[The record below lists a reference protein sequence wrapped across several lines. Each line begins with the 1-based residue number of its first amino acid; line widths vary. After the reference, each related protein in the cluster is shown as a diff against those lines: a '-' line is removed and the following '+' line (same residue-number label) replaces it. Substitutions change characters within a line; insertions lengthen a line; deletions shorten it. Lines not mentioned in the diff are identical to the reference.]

1 MTIKINAT
9 LTEIIRNS
17 LIETTIRDDAIDFIQ
32 REAGVPRIVA
42 KRLLFSF
49 LWFPTE
55 ETLQKIKDSGGEDLP
70 ADIKSNLNKTKAENL

>member
-1 MTIKINAT
+1 MS

-17 LIETTIRDDAIDFIQ
+17 LIETDTRGEAFDFIQ
-32 REAGVPRIVA
+32 CEAGVPRIVA

-55 ETLQKIKDSGGEDLP
+55 ETLQKIKDSGGDDLP
-70 ADIKSNLNKTKAENL
+70 ADIKSNLESAVAAKL

>member
-1 MTIKINAT
+1 MS

-17 LIETTIRDDAIDFIQ
+17 LIETDTRDKAFDFIK

-55 ETLQKIKDSGGEDLP
+55 ETLQKIKDSGGDDLP
-70 ADIKSNLNKTKAENL
+70 ADIKSNLESAIAAKL

>member
-1 MTIKINAT
+1 MS

-17 LIETTIRDDAIDFIQ
+17 LIETDTRGKAFDFIQ
-32 REAGVPRIVA
+32 REAGVSRIVA

-55 ETLQKIKDSGGEDLP
+55 ETLQKIKDSGGDDLP
-70 ADIKSNLNKTKAENL
+70 ADIKSNLESAVAAKL

>member
-1 MTIKINAT
+1 MT

-17 LIETTIRDDAIDFIQ
+17 LIETDTRGEAFDYIQ

-49 LWFPTE
+49 LWFPGE
-55 ETLQKIKDSGGEDLP
+55 ETLQKIKDSEGENLP
-70 ADIKSNLNKTKAENL
+70 PDIKSNLESAVAAKL

>member
-1 MTIKINAT
+1 MS
-9 LTEIIRNS
+9 LTEIVRNS
-17 LIETTIRDDAIDFIQ
+17 LIETDTRGKAFDFIQ

-55 ETLQKIKDSGGEDLP
+55 ETPQKIKDSGGDDLP
-70 ADIKSNLNKTKAENL
+70 ADIKSNLESAVAAKL